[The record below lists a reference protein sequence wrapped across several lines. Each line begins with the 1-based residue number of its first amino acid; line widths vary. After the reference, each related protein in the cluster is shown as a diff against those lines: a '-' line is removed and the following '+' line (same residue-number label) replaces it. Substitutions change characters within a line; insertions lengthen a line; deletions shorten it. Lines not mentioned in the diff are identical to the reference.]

1 MECTASWGR
10 RRASDSQRAHVVGMG
25 LEGVDLA
32 AGTGEVREAS
42 GVQPPVRPDVDRG
55 TPRSTRASIT
65 ASDSSPQCRFSAHVR
80 RAVDAGAAGR
90 SRRWTRWATALN
102 GSASHREERPDEV
115 SHGQRHTR
123 G

>member
-1 MECTASWGR
+1 MHCELGAPASQR
-10 RRASDSQRAHVVGMG
+10 SQRAHVIGMG

>member
-1 MECTASWGR
+1 
-10 RRASDSQRAHVVGMG
+10 MG

-80 RAVDAGAAGR
+80 RAVDARRRGGPQPTLDAVGDRAQRTAHRTER
-90 SRRWTRWATALN
+90 SGPTK
-102 GSASHREERPDEV
+102 
-115 SHGQRHTR
+115 
-123 G
+123 